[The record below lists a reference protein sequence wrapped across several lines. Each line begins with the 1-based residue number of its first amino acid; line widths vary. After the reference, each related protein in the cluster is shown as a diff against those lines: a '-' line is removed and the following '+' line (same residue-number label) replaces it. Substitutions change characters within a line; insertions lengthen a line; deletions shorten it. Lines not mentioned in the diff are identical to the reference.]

1 MVKLGY
7 GRTSTTWLCKDRK
20 STYKVLKVGAA
31 DATHREK
38 KAFERIELAAA
49 QLGHADSICVRQPER
64 IFDFDRIGQTYNC
77 FVFEPLG
84 PNLLEFTNQPSNRP
98 FGSQKVRWVATYLL
112 RAMDFLHTNGVAH
125 TDIKLD
131 KIQITLPDE
140 QERYLDAFCASERL
154 SPSIAKIGGDNTLVT
169 ASREMKQDELGY
181 PIICDFGSAVFDEE
195 RYQGAVQ
202 ALPYRAQE
210 VILGAAWGHKID
222 IWNFGVLIWEMLFA
236 EQIFGSTDENG
247 SIESMIKYIGAPPRD
262 FLDACA
268 HSQAFFDSDD
278 AVKLEDRIEE
288 GTSDPEILDFL
299 RCAWQDAMDPVTLR
313 GHLLAKSV
321 GTPSGDKVN
330 DKDDEGGHTST
341 TTSTRRNA
349 SGNVSSV
356 YSGNKVKHL
365 KKEDGIPLWRK
376 DIQYDFLR
384 LVFYD
389 QTRCFTRHSDGTKGH
404 TFTDIYID
412 SMAKSSKCSKILKEK
427 LTQDQD
433 GAVSM
438 AMVCLLVNVG
448 RMNTTLNFFP
458 EMRAQLR
465 TYHSIPALQAHQD
478 PNAYKQLQ
486 DAPRLKS
493 ILKGATEDEPQPSTM
508 DEIKNASIPRT
519 NPVNLIFVMSQYAPK
534 ISELHFSAP
543 RDFFDLVMRS
553 SLSSSSRARA
563 FLWLIWWYL
572 ESDFSPGALP
582 VKVPPLESLTEE
594 QAALE
599 NLDTEDEKTF
609 GEVKR
614 KERIAILASEPSPA
628 MTALKRARKE
638 KGLDKSG
645 PNASEDEA
653 SEIGWQKDSVS
664 GRPSGLHLEAGS
676 DYTRS
681 PSPAENRGFQAV
693 NASGKAG
700 GNMQINRLLN
710 NDESM
715 TDASP
720 SQPAAPAPAP
730 VKKGP
735 GRGNWRRNKPK
746 PDTVPIAARGPS
758 QTQPA
763 TPGSSALGQQGGGL
777 NPFSPPHG
785 ANITFQTRLNPD
797 HVPTPSYQAQ
807 KRSRGMTQHQSAV
820 VNYRK
825 QQIDYTLD
833 KRISKVHVRARS
845 KREGE
850 GAMLRAWKRIKRL
863 PADYDSEEESVRV
876 RRGGAGG
883 KDKNEKDE
891 HKAGGGG
898 GKENI
903 EHHHHLEDIDLA
915 RRPRVFMAG
924 MGRVNGEESDVGEEA
939 RSLARSFRR
948 ASRRLERWEESGT
961 PGHAMIRR
969 RQQLQLQQQQQQEED
984 SMRPPP
990 PSTNR
995 RSMTV
1000 ARPYMDIPPANG
1012 RNSLSRQRS
1021 SGTGKSRDNR
1031 MGSGT
1036 PGQEKAA
1043 GRGRGVAAEG
1053 DEEEEDGQEGGGE
1066 LDEEDRELLGEVD
1079 ADESG
1084 EEEDEDEEMG
1094 DD

>member
-1 MVKLGY
+1 MSSLQHILSADPEESAKP
-7 GRTSTTWLCKDRK
+7 SAP
-20 STYKVLKVGAA
+20 SAA
-31 DATHREK
+31 PETPAATM
-38 KAFERIELAAA
+38 
-49 QLGHADSICVRQPER
+49 P
-64 IFDFDRIGQTYNC
+64 
-77 FVFEPLG
+77 P
-84 PNLLEFTNQPSNRP
+84 PPS
-98 FGSQKVRWVATYLL
+98 LL
-112 RAMDFLHTNGVAH
+112 RHE
-125 TDIKLD
+125 KS
-131 KIQITLPDE
+131 DE
-140 QERYLDAFCASERL
+140 Q
-154 SPSIAKIGGDNTLVT
+154 
-169 ASREMKQDELGY
+169 
-181 PIICDFGSAVFDEE
+181 
-195 RYQGAVQ
+195 
-202 ALPYRAQE
+202 
-210 VILGAAWGHKID
+210 
-222 IWNFGVLIWEMLFA
+222 
-236 EQIFGSTDENG
+236 
-247 SIESMIKYIGAPPRD
+247 
-262 FLDACA
+262 
-268 HSQAFFDSDD
+268 
-278 AVKLEDRIEE
+278 
-288 GTSDPEILDFL
+288 
-299 RCAWQDAMDPVTLR
+299 
-313 GHLLAKSV
+313 SV

-389 QTRCFTRHSDGTKGH
+389 QTRCFTKHSDGTKGH

-572 ESDFSPGALP
+572 ESDFSYEDSQRNPFGQGQYGEGEEGPGALP

-594 QAALE
+594 QAAQE
-599 NLDTEDEKTF
+599 NLDTEDEKIF

-653 SEIGWQKDSVS
+653 SEIGWQKVS

-681 PSPAENRGFQAV
+681 PTPVENRGFQAV
-693 NASGKAG
+693 NSSGKAG

-715 TDASP
+715 ADASP
-720 SQPAAPAPAP
+720 SQPTAPAPPP

-746 PDTVPIAARGPS
+746 PDTVPLAARGGESNHHVPLLPNTSQGSFSVQDSGPS

-763 TPGSSALGQQGGGL
+763 TPGSNALGQQGGGL

-876 RRGGAGG
+876 RRGGGG
-883 KDKNEKDE
+883 GSKDKNEKDE
-891 HKAGGGG
+891 HKG
-898 GKENI
+898 GKENV
-903 EHHHHLEDIDLA
+903 EHLEDMDLS

-924 MGRVNGEESDVGEEA
+924 MGRVNGEASDVGEEA

-948 ASRRLERWEESGT
+948 ASRRLERWEESGV

-969 RQQLQLQQQQQQEED
+969 RQQLQQQQQQEED
-984 SMRPPP
+984 SMRSPPP
-990 PSTNR
+990 PNR
-995 RSMTV
+995 RSNMTV
-1000 ARPYMDIPPANG
+1000 ARPYMDIPPAAN
-1012 RNSLSRQRS
+1012 RRSLPRQRS
-1021 SGTGKSRDNR
+1021 GGTGKSRDNER
-1031 MGSGT
+1031 TGGSGT
-1036 PGQEKAA
+1036 PGQPKAV
-1043 GRGRGVAAEG
+1043 GRGGVVEG
-1053 DEEEEDGQEGGGE
+1053 EEEEDGEGEGEGGGGE

-1079 ADESG
+1079 ADES
-1084 EEEDEDEEMG
+1084 EEDEDEEMG

>member
-1 MVKLGY
+1 MSSLQHILSADPEESA
-7 GRTSTTWLCKDRK
+7 RPSAPSAPPETP
-20 STYKVLKVGAA
+20 AA
-31 DATHREK
+31 TMA
-38 KAFERIELAAA
+38 
-49 QLGHADSICVRQPER
+49 P
-64 IFDFDRIGQTYNC
+64 
-77 FVFEPLG
+77 P
-84 PNLLEFTNQPSNRP
+84 PS
-98 FGSQKVRWVATYLL
+98 LL
-112 RAMDFLHTNGVAH
+112 RHE
-125 TDIKLD
+125 KS
-131 KIQITLPDE
+131 DE
-140 QERYLDAFCASERL
+140 Q
-154 SPSIAKIGGDNTLVT
+154 
-169 ASREMKQDELGY
+169 
-181 PIICDFGSAVFDEE
+181 
-195 RYQGAVQ
+195 
-202 ALPYRAQE
+202 
-210 VILGAAWGHKID
+210 
-222 IWNFGVLIWEMLFA
+222 
-236 EQIFGSTDENG
+236 
-247 SIESMIKYIGAPPRD
+247 
-262 FLDACA
+262 
-268 HSQAFFDSDD
+268 
-278 AVKLEDRIEE
+278 
-288 GTSDPEILDFL
+288 
-299 RCAWQDAMDPVTLR
+299 
-313 GHLLAKSV
+313 SV

-330 DKDDEGGHTST
+330 DKDEEGGHTST

-389 QTRCFTRHSDGTKGH
+389 QTRCFTKHSDGTKGH

-572 ESDFSPGALP
+572 ESDFSYEDSQRNPFGPGQYGEGEEGPGALP

-599 NLDTEDEKTF
+599 NLDTEEEKTF

-681 PSPAENRGFQAV
+681 PSPVENRGFQAV
-693 NASGKAG
+693 NTSGKAG

-710 NDESM
+710 NEESM
-715 TDASP
+715 IDASP

-746 PDTVPIAARGPS
+746 SDTVPLAARGGESNHHVPLLPNNSQGSFSVQDSGPS

-876 RRGGAGG
+876 RRGGGG
-883 KDKNEKDE
+883 KDKNEKDD
-891 HKAGGGG
+891 HKG
-898 GKENI
+898 GKENV
-903 EHHHHLEDIDLA
+903 EHLEDLDLA

-924 MGRVNGEESDVGEEA
+924 MGRVNGEASDVGEEA

-948 ASRRLERWEESGT
+948 ASRRLERWEESGS

-969 RQQLQLQQQQQQEED
+969 RQQQQQQED
-984 SMRPPP
+984 TMRPPP
-990 PSTNR
+990 PNR
-995 RSMTV
+995 RSVTV
-1000 ARPYMDIPPANG
+1000 ARPYMGIPPTN
-1012 RNSLSRQRS
+1012 RRSLPRQRS
-1021 SGTGKSRDNR
+1021 SNGTGKGRNSRT
-1031 MGSGT
+1031 GSGT
-1036 PGQEKAA
+1036 PGQQKA
-1043 GRGRGVAAEG
+1043 GRGGNVVEG
-1053 DEEEEDGQEGGGE
+1053 GDDEEDGEGGGE

-1084 EEEDEDEEMG
+1084 EEDEDEDEEMG

>member
-1 MVKLGY
+1 MSSLQHILSADPEESA
-7 GRTSTTWLCKDRK
+7 RPSAPSAPPETP
-20 STYKVLKVGAA
+20 AA
-31 DATHREK
+31 TM
-38 KAFERIELAAA
+38 
-49 QLGHADSICVRQPER
+49 P
-64 IFDFDRIGQTYNC
+64 
-77 FVFEPLG
+77 P
-84 PNLLEFTNQPSNRP
+84 PPS
-98 FGSQKVRWVATYLL
+98 LL
-112 RAMDFLHTNGVAH
+112 RHE
-125 TDIKLD
+125 KS
-131 KIQITLPDE
+131 DE
-140 QERYLDAFCASERL
+140 Q
-154 SPSIAKIGGDNTLVT
+154 
-169 ASREMKQDELGY
+169 
-181 PIICDFGSAVFDEE
+181 
-195 RYQGAVQ
+195 
-202 ALPYRAQE
+202 
-210 VILGAAWGHKID
+210 
-222 IWNFGVLIWEMLFA
+222 
-236 EQIFGSTDENG
+236 
-247 SIESMIKYIGAPPRD
+247 
-262 FLDACA
+262 
-268 HSQAFFDSDD
+268 
-278 AVKLEDRIEE
+278 
-288 GTSDPEILDFL
+288 
-299 RCAWQDAMDPVTLR
+299 
-313 GHLLAKSV
+313 SV
-321 GTPSGDKVN
+321 GTPSGDKTN

-389 QTRCFTRHSDGTKGH
+389 QTRCFTKHSDGTKGH

-572 ESDFSPGALP
+572 ESDFSYEDSQRNPFGQGQYGEGEEGPGALP

-715 TDASP
+715 IDASP

-746 PDTVPIAARGPS
+746 TDTVPIAARGGESNHHVPLLPNNSQGSFSIQDSGPS

-777 NPFSPPHG
+777 NPFSPSHG

-825 QQIDYTLD
+825 RQIDYTLD

-850 GAMLRAWKRIKRL
+850 GAILRAWKRIKRL

-883 KDKNEKDE
+883 KDKTEKDE
-891 HKAGGGG
+891 HKRGG

-903 EHHHHLEDIDLA
+903 EHHHLEDMDLA

-924 MGRVNGEESDVGEEA
+924 MGRVNGEASDVGEEA

-969 RQQLQLQQQQQQEED
+969 RQQLQLQQQQQED

-1012 RNSLSRQRS
+1012 RVSLPRQRS
-1021 SGTGKSRDNR
+1021 SGTGGKSRDNR

-1036 PGQEKAA
+1036 PGQQKA
-1043 GRGRGVAAEG
+1043 GRGDVEG
-1053 DEEEEDGQEGGGE
+1053 EDEDGEAGGE

-1084 EEEDEDEEMG
+1084 EEEEGEGEDEDEEMG

>member
-1 MVKLGY
+1 MSSLQHILSADPEESA
-7 GRTSTTWLCKDRK
+7 RPSAPSAPPETP
-20 STYKVLKVGAA
+20 AA
-31 DATHREK
+31 TMA
-38 KAFERIELAAA
+38 
-49 QLGHADSICVRQPER
+49 P
-64 IFDFDRIGQTYNC
+64 
-77 FVFEPLG
+77 P
-84 PNLLEFTNQPSNRP
+84 PS
-98 FGSQKVRWVATYLL
+98 LL
-112 RAMDFLHTNGVAH
+112 RHE
-125 TDIKLD
+125 KS
-131 KIQITLPDE
+131 DE
-140 QERYLDAFCASERL
+140 Q
-154 SPSIAKIGGDNTLVT
+154 
-169 ASREMKQDELGY
+169 
-181 PIICDFGSAVFDEE
+181 
-195 RYQGAVQ
+195 
-202 ALPYRAQE
+202 
-210 VILGAAWGHKID
+210 
-222 IWNFGVLIWEMLFA
+222 
-236 EQIFGSTDENG
+236 
-247 SIESMIKYIGAPPRD
+247 
-262 FLDACA
+262 
-268 HSQAFFDSDD
+268 
-278 AVKLEDRIEE
+278 
-288 GTSDPEILDFL
+288 
-299 RCAWQDAMDPVTLR
+299 
-313 GHLLAKSV
+313 SV

-330 DKDDEGGHTST
+330 DKDEEGGHTST

-389 QTRCFTRHSDGTKGH
+389 QTRCFTKHSDGTKGH

-572 ESDFSPGALP
+572 ESDFSYEDSQRNPFGPGQYGEGEEGPGALP

-599 NLDTEDEKTF
+599 NLDTEEEKTF

-681 PSPAENRGFQAV
+681 PSPVENRGFQAV
-693 NASGKAG
+693 NTSGKAG

-710 NDESM
+710 NEESM
-715 TDASP
+715 IDASP

-746 PDTVPIAARGPS
+746 PDTVPLAARGGESNHHVPLLPNNSQGSFSVQDSGPS

-785 ANITFQTRLNPD
+785 ANITFQTRLHPD
-797 HVPTPSYQAQ
+797 HVPTPSYQVQ

-876 RRGGAGG
+876 RRGGGG
-883 KDKNEKDE
+883 KDKNEKDD
-891 HKAGGGG
+891 HKG
-898 GKENI
+898 GKENV
-903 EHHHHLEDIDLA
+903 EHLEDLDLA

-924 MGRVNGEESDVGEEA
+924 MGRVNGEASDVGEEA

-948 ASRRLERWEESGT
+948 ASRRLERWEESGS

-969 RQQLQLQQQQQQEED
+969 RQQQQQQED
-984 SMRPPP
+984 TMRPPP
-990 PSTNR
+990 PNRRSVTVARPHMGIPPTNR
-995 RSMTV
+995 RSL
-1000 ARPYMDIPPANG
+1000 P
-1012 RNSLSRQRS
+1012 RQRS
-1021 SGTGKSRDNR
+1021 SNGTGKGRDGR
-1031 MGSGT
+1031 TGSGT
-1036 PGQEKAA
+1036 PGQQKA
-1043 GRGRGVAAEG
+1043 GRGGIAVEERG
-1053 DEEEEDGQEGGGE
+1053 EEEEAEDGEGGGE

-1084 EEEDEDEEMG
+1084 EEDEDEDEEMG

>member
-1 MVKLGY
+1 MSSLQHILSADPEESA
-7 GRTSTTWLCKDRK
+7 RPSAPSAPPETP
-20 STYKVLKVGAA
+20 AA
-31 DATHREK
+31 TMA
-38 KAFERIELAAA
+38 
-49 QLGHADSICVRQPER
+49 P
-64 IFDFDRIGQTYNC
+64 
-77 FVFEPLG
+77 P
-84 PNLLEFTNQPSNRP
+84 PS
-98 FGSQKVRWVATYLL
+98 LL
-112 RAMDFLHTNGVAH
+112 RHE
-125 TDIKLD
+125 KS
-131 KIQITLPDE
+131 DE
-140 QERYLDAFCASERL
+140 Q
-154 SPSIAKIGGDNTLVT
+154 
-169 ASREMKQDELGY
+169 
-181 PIICDFGSAVFDEE
+181 
-195 RYQGAVQ
+195 
-202 ALPYRAQE
+202 
-210 VILGAAWGHKID
+210 
-222 IWNFGVLIWEMLFA
+222 
-236 EQIFGSTDENG
+236 
-247 SIESMIKYIGAPPRD
+247 
-262 FLDACA
+262 
-268 HSQAFFDSDD
+268 
-278 AVKLEDRIEE
+278 
-288 GTSDPEILDFL
+288 
-299 RCAWQDAMDPVTLR
+299 
-313 GHLLAKSV
+313 SV

-330 DKDDEGGHTST
+330 DKDEEGGHTST

-389 QTRCFTRHSDGTKGH
+389 QTRCFTKHSDGTKGH

-572 ESDFSPGALP
+572 ESDFSYEDSQRNPFGPGQYGEGEEGPGALP

-599 NLDTEDEKTF
+599 NLDTEEEKTF

-681 PSPAENRGFQAV
+681 PSPVENRGFQAV
-693 NASGKAG
+693 NTSGKAG

-710 NDESM
+710 NEESM
-715 TDASP
+715 IDASP

-746 PDTVPIAARGPS
+746 PDTVPLAARGGESNHHVPLLPNNSQGSFSVQDSGPS

-876 RRGGAGG
+876 RRGGGG
-883 KDKNEKDE
+883 KDKNEKDD
-891 HKAGGGG
+891 HKG
-898 GKENI
+898 GKENV
-903 EHHHHLEDIDLA
+903 EHLEDLDLA

-924 MGRVNGEESDVGEEA
+924 MGRVNGEASDVGEEA

-948 ASRRLERWEESGT
+948 ASRRLERWQESGS

-969 RQQLQLQQQQQQEED
+969 RQQQQQQQED
-984 SMRPPP
+984 PMRPPP
-990 PSTNR
+990 PNR
-995 RSMTV
+995 RSVTV
-1000 ARPYMDIPPANG
+1000 ARPYMDIPPTN
-1012 RNSLSRQRS
+1012 RRSLPRQRS
-1021 SGTGKSRDNR
+1021 SNGTGKGRDSRT
-1031 MGSGT
+1031 GSGT
-1036 PGQEKAA
+1036 PGQQKA
-1043 GRGRGVAAEG
+1043 GRGGIAVEERG
-1053 DEEEEDGQEGGGE
+1053 EEEEAEDGEGGGE

-1084 EEEDEDEEMG
+1084 EEDEDEDEEMG